1 MFKGRKLLI
10 ATKHKKEQV
19 IAPLL
24 EKELDVKCYVLD
36 DFDTDLLGTF
46 SGEIERTDDPI
57 TTVRKKCLMA
67 MQLADADLAIANEG
81 SFGPHPDMFF
91 VSADDEFLIFID
103 KTNQLEVIVRE
114 IITNTNFFGSEIKTE
129 TELLEFTNKAQFPS
143 HGLII
148 RKTKEDFTDQ
158 VKGIIDWGKLHD
170 EFNRFMNQYGSVY
183 IETDMRAMFNPTRM
197 KVIEKATFRL
207 IEKIKSFCP
216 NCQTP
221 GFGIVNA
228 KAGLPCELCNFATR
242 STLSYVYECKTCSY
256 IKEVKYPHGKMKE
269 DPMYCDV
276 CNP

>member
-36 DFDTDLLGTF
+36 DFDTDVLGTF

-114 IITNTNFFGSEIKTE
+114 ISTNTNFYGSEVKTE
-129 TELLEFTNKAQFPS
+129 TELLEFANKVQFPS

-197 KVIEKATFRL
+197 KLIEKSTFRL
-207 IEKIKSFCP
+207 I
-216 NCQTP
+216 
-221 GFGIVNA
+221 
-228 KAGLPCELCNFATR
+228 
-242 STLSYVYECKTCSY
+242 
-256 IKEVKYPHGKMKE
+256 
-269 DPMYCDV
+269 
-276 CNP
+276 